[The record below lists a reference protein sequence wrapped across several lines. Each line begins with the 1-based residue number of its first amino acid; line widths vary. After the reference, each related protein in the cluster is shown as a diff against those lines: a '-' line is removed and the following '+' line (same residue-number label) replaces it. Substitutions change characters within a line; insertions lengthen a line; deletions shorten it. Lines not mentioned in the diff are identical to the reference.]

1 MPLVITPLWDNS
13 ELPLNILGQ
22 AWLVNDIVLGI
33 VAMLY
38 TWVFY
43 PLCDKGMRSL
53 PSSVATVL
61 FAFVMVGFVVL
72 CIVKF

>member
-1 MPLVITPLWDNS
+1 M
-13 ELPLNILGQ
+13 
-22 AWLVNDIVLGI
+22 NDIVLGI

-53 PSSVATVL
+53 PSSVANIF
-61 FAFVMVGFVVL
+61 FALVMVGFVAL